1 MAYKRYLS
9 PKFLIFVPLLLVLM
23 MAVACGEEEADT
35 DAIAAKVQEG
45 LKDTVQ
51 QAVKDALPA
60 AVSAE
65 DIRAMVETAVASI
78 PEGATT
84 DEIKGLVSTAVSDA
98 VAAQPSPLTSEQVG
112 ALVSAAVAEIPE
124 GASAADV
131 EALVSTAVAKIPK
144 GASAAEIEALVSTA
158 VGEFAAETKADVA
171 ALAQAVSDI
180 PAPVATPTPTPAR
193 ALVTSKTKTL
203 IIVFGPPTSERLTP
217 WGDGEMAFRRPLFE
231 FLGSVDR
238 FTGAREP
245 QLAEKFTLSPDA
257 ITLSFQLR
265 KNVPFHSGFGDITSA
280 DWAHV
285 VERAKSD
292 AVDWRG
298 SDRSTTAGFV
308 EVKTPDDYT
317 LELVQPQPGAFSILF
332 NSYGHGGAFVG
343 SSKAYWDAEGAEGYE
358 AQPIG
363 TGPYRFVRWNPGVG
377 VTYERVVDHWR
388 VIPEF
393 QQMQHLFASEAS
405 TRQAMLLAGEA
416 HMITQPRDLEPT
428 LDQAGFR
435 VTRSTLP
442 ATIYGFAF
450 GGMHFEFDELAAA
463 GFDMDAG
470 RSPSYPRALD
480 DDYFIES
487 PWAHPVTGLLVRE
500 AMNRAIDRDEIQD
513 TIFRGGGDLMK
524 IYGFH
529 PTEAGWNTRWETEF
543 DEKYGFDP
551 VKAQDLLT
559 QAGWPNGFPVKMVV
573 FPHSFVPENV
583 NTMEVVAG
591 YLTDIGLD
599 VSLETRTFDVR
610 RQQARDRVMQGQVA
624 AFFGGYRDVE
634 RTARSYYAEPGAG
647 SVYENLFT
655 WQNYD
660 ELKAATLPVARD
672 QIIRA
677 LGDHLF
683 DNYSG
688 MPLINVR
695 GSVVVDPAVVAEY
708 AFPGNVGGVYSHTE
722 YVSAAD
728 PS

>member
-1 MAYKRYLS
+1 MPYQRYLR
-9 PKFLIFVPLLLVLM
+9 PKFLIIVPLLLVLM
-23 MAVACGEEEADT
+23 IAVACGDEEAEAPPVESA
-35 DAIAAKVQEG
+35 AIADLVQEG

-51 QAVKDALPA
+51 QAVKAALPA

-65 DIRAMVETAVASI
+65 DIKAMVESAVASI
-78 PEGATT
+78 PEGVTT
-84 DEIKGLVSTAVSDA
+84 DEIKSLVSTAVSDA
-98 VAAQPSPLTSEQVG
+98 VAAQPTPLTSDQVE
-112 ALVSAAVAEIPE
+112 ALVSAAVA
-124 GASAADV
+124 S
-131 EALVSTAVAKIPK
+131 IPK
-144 GASAAEIEALVSTA
+144 GASADEVAALVSTA

-171 ALAQAVSDI
+171 ALAEAVSDI

-203 IIVFGPPTSERLTP
+203 VIVFGPPTSERLTP

-292 AVDWRG
+292 EVDWRG
-298 SDRSTTAGFV
+298 SDRSTTSGFV
-308 EVKTPDDYT
+308 EVKTPDPYT

-358 AQPIG
+358 ANPVG

-377 VTYERVVDHWR
+377 VTYERAEDHWR

-393 QQMQHLFASEAS
+393 QQMQHLFASEAG

-450 GGMHFEFDELAAA
+450 GGMHFEFDDLVAA
-463 GFDMDAG
+463 GYDMTAG
-470 RSPSYPRALD
+470 RSPSYPTTLD
-480 DDYFIES
+480 ADYYKAS
-487 PWAHPVTGLLVRE
+487 PWTDPVTGILVRE

-524 IYGFH
+524 VYGFH
-529 PTEAGWNTRWETEF
+529 PTEAGWNVRWEQEF
-543 DEKYGFDP
+543 DDKYGYD
-551 VKAQDLLT
+551 VAKAKDLLT

-583 NTMEVVAG
+583 DTMEVVAG
-591 YLTDIGLD
+591 YLSDIGLD

-610 RQQARDRVMQGQVA
+610 RQQARDREMQGQVA

-655 WQNYD
+655 WQKYD
-660 ELKAATLPVARD
+660 ELKAATLPVNRD
-672 QIIRA
+672 GIIRA

-688 MPLINVR
+688 IPLINVR

-728 PS
+728 AS